1 MFEAY
6 VPALRD
12 SDEASV
18 TDCSWGREDG
28 EARREREMNAKMVR
42 ELEGVLAVRSEV
54 RERQR
59 EERRRR
65 RRQQRGKTDRGGGS
79 FVAVNEINNSSLLI
93 AAEGGGGMKEHDRD
107 RCNTNIE
114 TSRTDSIGREHGKDG
129 VDGET
134 TQTSRET
141 SKRRRNEEI
150 TSEPYHERE
159 LIMSTVEEKMVATST
174 EQATENNES
183 TSSELH
189 SSVPP
194 PTSPYSAGPNISD
207 GPTIDQNTQNDESPD
222 TVSDVGLASQL
233 AVTVAAIAAGRRRMN
248 EIETFG
254 SSDESS
260 HSD

>member
-1 MFEAY
+1 MQ
-6 VPALRD
+6 
-12 SDEASV
+12 
-18 TDCSWGREDG
+18 
-28 EARREREMNAKMVR
+28 KMVR

-65 RRQQRGKTDRGGGS
+65 RRQQRGKTDGGGGS
-79 FVAVNEINNSSLLI
+79 FVAVNEINKSSLLI
-93 AAEGGGGMKEHDRD
+93 AAAGGGGMKECDRD
-107 RCNTNIE
+107 RCDTNLE
-114 TSRTDSIGREHGKDG
+114 TSRTDSVGREDG

-141 SKRRRNEEI
+141 SERRRNEEI

-159 LIMSTVEEKMVATST
+159 LIVSTVEEKMMATST

-248 EIETFG
+248 EIEIFG